1 MNLLEIFITLIN
13 LWRPAFCKQE
23 AFNRIKEH
31 AIAALCSMGRG
42 TITSIAIFL
51 GRDQKKPSA
60 DYKLYSL
67 CKWKIQQIF
76 DPIFQECVKLFSE
89 GYIVI
94 GADDTKLKKTG
105 KKIPFTS
112 WQRDPMSPPF
122 HVNFTWALR
131 FLQFSVLAPLY
142 KKNEVPCRAI
152 PIRFIEAHALKR
164 PGKKASE
171 EVKNLYKQQQK
182 IYNLSH
188 IFVREIKSLRE
199 VANEMGHLT
208 KKILMVV
215 DGSYCNGTC
224 LSVDILG
231 VYIIGRCRK
240 DAKLCKHYNGPKKK
254 FYADERFTPE
264 DVRKD
269 ETISWKENA
278 FFYGGQWRSIRYK
291 EVNDV
296 LWPTATKR
304 KTLKLIVLAPIPY
317 VRGGKRNYRDSAYL
331 LSTDIEASVEM
342 LIQAYLDRIQIEY
355 NFREEKS
362 IIGVGEAQIR
372 NEQSVVRQPALC
384 VASYSALLL
393 ASILAYED
401 CPHLDFGSQPE
412 WRPRPKR
419 NSCRALIGLLRTTLL
434 ERPQNMIGLK
444 LTPTIIAAILSKAA

>member
-1 MNLLEIFITLIN
+1 MNLLETFISIVN

-23 AFNRIKEH
+23 AFDRAKEH
-31 AIAALCSMGRG
+31 AVAALCSLGRG
-42 TITSIAIFL
+42 TITSMAIFL
-51 GRDQKKPSA
+51 GRDHKKPSS

-76 DPIFQECVKLFSE
+76 DPIFQECIKLFSE
-89 GYIVI
+89 GYIII

-131 FLQFSVLAPLY
+131 FIQFSILAPLY
-142 KKNEVPCRAI
+142 KKNEVPCRAV

-171 EVKNLYKQQQK
+171 KEKIFYKEQK
-182 IYNLSH
+182 KHYNLSH
-188 IFVREIKSLRE
+188 IFVREVKALRE
-199 VANEMGHLT
+199 AVNEMGNAD

-215 DGSYCNGTC
+215 DGSYCNATC
-224 LSVDILG
+224 LGIDILG

-240 DAKLCKHYNGPKKK
+240 DAKLCKQYNGPKRQ
-254 FYADERFTPE
+254 FYADEKFTPE
-264 DVRKD
+264 DIRKD
-269 ETISWKENA
+269 ETILWKEKV
-278 FFYGGQWRSIRYK
+278 FFYGGQWRSMLYK
-291 EVNDV
+291 EVKDI

-304 KTLKLIVLAPIPY
+304 KLLRLIVIAPIPY
-317 VRGGKRNYRDSAYL
+317 VRGGKRNYREPAYL
-331 LSTDIEASVEM
+331 LSTDTEASVEM

-355 NFREEKS
+355 NFRDEKS
-362 IIGVGEAQIR
+362 IIGVGEAQVR
-372 NEQSVVRQPALC
+372 NEQSVLRQPALC
-384 VASYSALLL
+384 VAAYSALLL
-393 ASILAYED
+393 ASIHAYED
-401 CPHLDFGSQPE
+401 CSHPDFGPQPI
-412 WRPRPKR
+412 WRPTPKR

-434 ERPQNMIGLK
+434 EKPQKMIELK

>member
-1 MNLLEIFITLIN
+1 MGLLEIFISIID

-23 AFNRIKEH
+23 AFNRVKEH
-31 AIAALCSMGRG
+31 SIAALCSLGRG
-42 TITSIAIFL
+42 TITSMAIFL
-51 GRDQKKPSA
+51 GRDHKKPSA

-76 DPIFQECVKLFSE
+76 DPIFKESIKLFSE
-89 GYIVI
+89 GYIII

-131 FLQFSVLAPLY
+131 FLQFSVLIPLY
-142 KKNEVPCRAI
+142 KKVEVPCRAV

-164 PGKKASE
+164 PGKKASD

-182 IYNLSH
+182 HYNLSH
-188 IFVREIKSLRE
+188 IFVREIKALRE
-199 VANEMGHLT
+199 AANQMGSAD

-224 LSVDILG
+224 LSVDIFG
-231 VYIIGRCRK
+231 VFIIGRCRK
-240 DAKLCKHYNGPKKK
+240 DAKLCKQYYGSKRL
-254 FYADERFTPE
+254 FYAEEKFTPE

-269 ETISWKENA
+269 ETIPWKEEA
-278 FFYGGQWRSIRYK
+278 FFYGGQYRKIRYK
-291 EVNDV
+291 EVKDV

-304 KTLKLIVLAPIPY
+304 KMLRLIVIAPIPY
-317 VRGGKRNYRDSAYL
+317 VRGGRRNYRDPAYL
-331 LSTDIEASVEM
+331 LTTDIEALVEM

-355 NFREEKS
+355 NFRDEKS
-362 IIGVGEAQIR
+362 IIGVGEAQVR
-372 NEQSVVRQPALC
+372 NEQSVLRQPALC
-384 VASYSALLL
+384 VAAYSALLL
-393 ASILAYED
+393 ASILAYDD
-401 CPHLDFGSQPE
+401 CPHADFGLQPT
-412 WRPRPKR
+412 WRPMPKR

-434 ERPQNMIGLK
+434 EKPQKMIKLK